1 MGWNWMEPNDGLAY
15 IWGKLFQKELTENVL
30 LFRTKKKENNN
41 VKMPSRVYKE
51 KESYLV
57 MQIAFGLEEQQNCS
71 CPEHLKG
78 L

>member
-1 MGWNWMEPNDGLAY
+1 
-15 IWGKLFQKELTENVL
+15 
-30 LFRTKKKENNN
+30 
-41 VKMPSRVYKE
+41 MPSRVYNE
-51 KESYLV
+51 KESSLM